1 MTIGLPILDKVV
13 SVEKFQTDAGNSNKE
28 SYVVDMSLQAVKM
41 NIQPASAEDTVL
53 VDGVFAQT
61 STAFTTNSGIGAG
74 NQLTVSGTG
83 TKYVVK
89 GVEDWNFDPIPH
101 FRLLLI
107 QPDNY

>member
-1 MTIGLPILDKVV
+1 MTIGLPILDRVV
-13 SVEKFQTDAGNSNKE
+13 SVEKLIKDSDNANKE
-28 SYVVDMSLQAVKM
+28 SFTIDLGLQAVKM

-53 VDGVFAQT
+53 VDGVFAKT
-61 STAFTTNSGIGAG
+61 STGFTTHSGISQGDRV
-74 NQLTVSGTG
+74 TVSGTG